1 MEFKRVKKNKMTEK
15 EEKALAV
22 DLRKLW
28 TLLSSALLKKSII
41 RDILIDQIIEKL
53 QTLKQNG

>member
-28 TLLSSALLKKSII
+28 TLLSSALLKKSIF

>member
-28 TLLSSALLKKSII
+28 TLLSSALLKKSIV